1 MNNWN
6 SITIK
11 ISREAEEAISAL
23 LIEAGSAGV
32 EINDSADYLNHE
44 DQFGEVLPEIE
55 QSDFVEITAY
65 YPENRPIVELKAE
78 IEHKIA
84 NLSDYFSLTGLS
96 VTTNN
101 LSETN
106 WAVGSHA
113 DKHGRVSA

>member
-11 ISREAEEAISAL
+11 ISRQAEEAISAL

-32 EINDSADYLNHE
+32 EITDSADYLNHE

-65 YPENRPIVELKAE
+65 YPENMPIVELKAE

-106 WAVGSHA
+106 WAEA
-113 DKHGRVSA
+113 

>member
-44 DQFGEVLPEIE
+44 DQFGEV
-55 QSDFVEITAY
+55 
-65 YPENRPIVELKAE
+65 YPKLS
-78 IEHKIA
+78 
-84 NLSDYFSLTGLS
+84 NLNSLTSRLIIQKICQLW
-96 VTTNN
+96 N
-101 LSETN
+101 
-106 WAVGSHA
+106 
-113 DKHGRVSA
+113 

>member
-11 ISREAEEAISAL
+11 ISREAEETISAL

-55 QSDFVEITAY
+55 QSELVEITAY
-65 YPENRPIVELKAE
+65 YQ
-78 IEHKIA
+78 KICQLW
-84 NLSDYFSLTGLS
+84 N
-96 VTTNN
+96 
-101 LSETN
+101 
-106 WAVGSHA
+106 
-113 DKHGRVSA
+113 

>member
-11 ISREAEEAISAL
+11 ISREAGEAISAL

-55 QSDFVEITAY
+55 Q
-65 YPENRPIVELKAE
+65 
-78 IEHKIA
+78 
-84 NLSDYFSLTGLS
+84 
-96 VTTNN
+96 
-101 LSETN
+101 
-106 WAVGSHA
+106 
-113 DKHGRVSA
+113 

>member
-11 ISREAEEAISAL
+11 ISREAGEAISAL

-65 YPENRPIVELKAE
+65 YPENMPIVELKAE

-84 NLSDYFSLTGLS
+84 NLSDYFSL
-96 VTTNN
+96 
-101 LSETN
+101 
-106 WAVGSHA
+106 
-113 DKHGRVSA
+113 KIGRASCRERV